1 MISIARLLLLVH
13 TLSTFAGGEP
23 TISFPY
29 NAQLPPVARI
39 GNLYSYVFSPHTFR
53 SGLNLTYAL
62 GDHPDWLSFEKEERR
77 LFGVPEDTAVPPGQ
91 ELVGQPFEIV
101 ATDDTGSVTM
111 QSTIVV
117 SKGDGPS
124 VKVPISEQIK
134 GFGDYSAPSS
144 IISYPA
150 TDFTYSFDTETFKH
164 KPGMINYYASSGDS
178 SPLPAWIRFDADRLT
193 FSGQTPAAE
202 ALYQTQQ
209 RFDIRLVAS
218 DIEGFSSS
226 TIEFSIVVGS
236 HKISADN
243 PVVELNASR
252 GSSLEFDGLAD
263 GIWLD
268 NRPVKPGE
276 LNATADSLPAWLSFD
291 PDTWVLKG
299 TPKKDDHSS
308 NFTVSFTDVYSDSL
322 EVLAKVNIATGLF
335 ETTFHDVKATP
346 GEDFSLDLS
355 QHFRDPDDIE
365 VKIESKPEQGWLSL
379 KGFKIEGKVP
389 KSAKGSAQ
397 ILIKATSKSSGARE
411 TEALQMTYLA
421 PNGKTTMSSTAT
433 ASTSQAP
440 RKTNNEKADK
450 DKDEEDVGGI
460 STGTILLA
468 TIMPILAV
476 ALLIMLLICCLRRRR
491 NSRSRTQNKLRT
503 NISNPILSSLRFNG
517 SSQGVE
523 RLSTSAGPES
533 QAFRNEKPAPPRA
546 AALAYSHNSSR
557 SSDTLGSFSSGETM
571 REYMTHD
578 AGPLR
583 RPVTGDADTDAGQ
596 SWFTVERTTT
606 AMRSEASAKS
616 RASDVTLPLSTHQL
630 LPTPPFLSRTGEQTF
645 RGGLE
650 LTIPALE
657 EVPSLPLFSDL
668 GKGGNDR
675 STGFYSTITSS
686 SAALPSSRRNSMRTD
701 ATAAAA
707 AAAAATASATAA
719 AGAATT
725 KTTKPATPY
734 PQKAT
739 GKDASGSEKDWST
752 LHGSDS
758 GEQVPELPLPSSVR
772 LSSQQWAGHRN
783 TDGSW
788 LGNDPHSG
796 LRSLMTETSFGST
809 ENWRVI
815 GQHHTR
821 NEPSL
826 ATAYKD
832 LVGDNPFASS
842 RPASKTGAGPSTK
855 PPETVAE
862 ERTGSSSSDQPTN
875 LVRPKASRS
884 RFSRLYTD
892 EKASRS
898 RFSRLN
904 ADEKLDGGPPNWRRE
919 DSGKAS
925 EGSYMAF
932 L

>member
-1 MISIARLLLLVH
+1 MISITRLLLLVH

-53 SGLNLTYAL
+53 SDLNLTYAL

-77 LFGVPEDTAVPPGQ
+77 LFGVPEDAAVPPGQ

-117 SKGDGPS
+117 SKDDGPS

-134 GFGDYSAPSS
+134 RFGDYSAPSS

-150 TDFTYSFDTETFKH
+150 ADFTYSFDAETFKH

-193 FSGQTPAAE
+193 FSGKTPGAE
-202 ALYQTQQ
+202 ALYQPPQ
-209 RFDIRLVAS
+209 RFDVRLVAS

-226 TIEFSIVVGS
+226 TVEFSIVVGS
-236 HKISADN
+236 HKISADK

-252 GSSLEFDGLAD
+252 GSSLEFDGLANGISLD
-263 GIWLD
+263 G
-268 NRPVKPGE
+268 RPVKPGE
-276 LNATADSLPAWLSFD
+276 LNATADSLPGWLSFD
-291 PDTWVLKG
+291 PDTWVVKG

-308 NFTVSFTDVYSDSL
+308 NFTVTFTDVYSDSL
-322 EVLAKVNIATGLF
+322 EILAKVNVATRLF
-335 ETTFHDVKATP
+335 ETTFHDVEATP
-346 GEDFSLDLS
+346 GEDFSLDLA
-355 QHFRDPDDIE
+355 QHFRDPDDIK
-365 VKIESKPEQGWLSL
+365 VKIETNPEQDWLSL
-379 KGFKIEGKVP
+379 KDLKIEGKVP
-389 KSAKGSAQ
+389 KSAKGMAQ
-397 ILIKATSKSSGARE
+397 IFIEATSKSSGARE

-433 ASTSQAP
+433 ASTSQTP
-440 RKTNNEKADK
+440 RKTNNEKADN
-450 DKDEEDVGGI
+450 DKDEEDAGGI
-460 STGTILLA
+460 GTGTILLA
-468 TIMPILAV
+468 TILPILAV

-491 NSRSRTQNKLRT
+491 NSRSRTQKKLHT
-503 NISNPILSSLRFNG
+503 KISNPILSSLRVNG
-517 SSQGVE
+517 SSRGVE
-523 RLSTSAGPES
+523 RLGTSAGPES

-546 AALAYSHNSSR
+546 AALALSHNSSR
-557 SSDTLGSFSSGETM
+557 SSDTLGSFSSRDTM

-578 AGPLR
+578 AGPIG
-583 RPVTGDADTDAGQ
+583 RPVTGDTDTDAGQ
-596 SWFTVERTTT
+596 SWFTVERTPT
-606 AMRSEASAKS
+606 AMRRGISTKS
-616 RASDVTLPLSTHQL
+616 RASDVTLPVSTHQL

-650 LTIPALE
+650 LTIPGLE
-657 EVPSLPLFSDL
+657 EVPSLPLFSDPSR
-668 GKGGNDR
+668 GGNDR

-707 AAAAATASATAA
+707 AVSATAA
-719 AGAATT
+719 AGAAAT

-739 GKDASGSEKDWST
+739 GKDASGLDNDWST
-752 LHGSDS
+752 LHGSES

-796 LRSLMTETSFGST
+796 LRSLMTETSFSSS
-809 ENWRVI
+809 ENWRI
-815 GQHHTR
+815 ISRQHHKR

-826 ATAYKD
+826 STTYKA
-832 LVGDNPFASS
+832 LVGDNPFTPSS
-842 RPASKTGAGPSTK
+842 PLTKEVAGPSTK
-855 PPETVAE
+855 APETVTE

-875 LVRPKASRS
+875 WVRP
-884 RFSRLYTD
+884 
-892 EKASRS
+892 KASRS

>member
-1 MISIARLLLLVH
+1 MISIARLLFLVH
-13 TLSTFAGGEP
+13 TLSTFAWGEP

-53 SGLNLTYAL
+53 SDLNLTYAL
-62 GDHPDWLSFEKEERR
+62 GNHPDWLSFEKEERR
-77 LFGVPEDTAVPPGQ
+77 LFGVPEDAAVPPGQ

-117 SKGDGPS
+117 SKDDGPS
-124 VKVPISEQIK
+124 IKVPISEQIK
-134 GFGDYSAPSS
+134 RFGDYSAPSS

-150 TDFTYSFDTETFKH
+150 TDFTYSFDAETFKH

-178 SPLPAWIRFDADRLT
+178 SPLPAWIRFDADHLT
-193 FSGQTPAAE
+193 FSGKTPGPE
-202 ALYQTQQ
+202 ALYQPPQ
-209 RFDIRLVAS
+209 RFDVRLVAS

-236 HKISADN
+236 HKISTDN

-263 GIWLD
+263 GIRLD
-268 NRPVKPGE
+268 GRPVKPGE
-276 LNATADSLPAWLSFD
+276 LNATADSLPSWLSFD
-291 PDTWVLKG
+291 PDTWVVKG

-308 NFTVSFTDVYSDSL
+308 NFTVKFTDVSSDSL
-322 EVLAKVNIATGLF
+322 EILAKVNVATGLF
-335 ETTFHDVKATP
+335 ETTFHDVEATP

-365 VKIESKPEQGWLSL
+365 VKIETKPKQGWLSL
-379 KGFKIEGKVP
+379 KGFNIEGKVP

-397 ILIKATSKSSGARE
+397 IFIEATSRSSGARE
-411 TEALQMTYLA
+411 TEALQMIYLA
-421 PNGKTTMSSTAT
+421 PNGKPTMSSTAT
-433 ASTSQAP
+433 ASTSQTP
-440 RKTNNEKADK
+440 RKTNNEKGDN
-450 DKDEEDVGGI
+450 DKDEEDAGGI

-491 NSRSRTQNKLRT
+491 NSRSRTEHNK
-503 NISNPILSSLRFNG
+503 ISHPILSSLRVNG
-517 SSQGVE
+517 SSRGVE
-523 RLSTSAGPES
+523 RLGTSAGPGLH
-533 QAFRNEKPAPPRA
+533 AFRNEKPAPPRA
-546 AALAYSHNSSR
+546 AVLAHSHNSSR

-596 SWFTVERTTT
+596 SWFTVERTPT
-606 AMRSEASAKS
+606 AMRSEMSTKS
-616 RASDVTLPLSTHQL
+616 RASDVTVPLSTHQL
-630 LPTPPFLSRTGEQTF
+630 LVTPPFLSRTGEQTF

-657 EVPSLPLFSDL
+657 EVPSLPLLTDPSRE
-668 GKGGNDR
+668 GNDR

-686 SAALPSSRRNSMRTD
+686 SAALPSSRHNSMRTD

-707 AAAAATASATAA
+707 AAAAAATVSATAA
-719 AGAATT
+719 AGAAAAT

-739 GKDASGSEKDWST
+739 SKDASGPEKDWST
-752 LHGSDS
+752 LHGSES
-758 GEQVPELPLPSSVR
+758 GEQIPELPLPSSVR
-772 LSSQQWAGHRN
+772 LSSGQWAGPRN

-788 LGNDPHSG
+788 LGNDPHGG
-796 LRSLMTETSFGST
+796 LRSLMTETSFSSS

-815 GQHHTR
+815 GQHHKR

-826 ATAYKD
+826 STAYKA
-832 LVGDNPFASS
+832 LVADNPFVPSS
-842 RPASKTGAGPSTK
+842 PLTKEVAGPSTK
-855 PPETVAE
+855 APETVTE
-862 ERTGSSSSDQPTN
+862 ERTGSATSDKPTN
-875 LVRPKASRS
+875 WARPKASRS
-884 RFSRLYTD
+884 RFS
-892 EKASRS
+892 K
-898 RFSRLN
+898 LN
-904 ADEKLDGGPPNWRRE
+904 ADEKLDGGPSHWRRD